1 MRILHVN
8 VGYPPLIGG
17 AELYLREV
25 ARRTVA
31 RGHQVAVYASDAA
44 VIEHLWAA
52 GKEHLPADEVEMEG
66 VAVRRFAVRHLPLL
80 PYSYL
85 ALRRLLAECNRL
97 GLIREGW
104 LWRIARYA
112 PWLPELERAFAASDT
127 AGLPWIPELLHLWNI
142 PYESLWGPAWRYARR
157 HGISCVATPLLHL
170 GEERSAAVRRFYT
183 MRHQMSVLRDCDAVI
198 ALTPLEA
205 DYLVS
210 AGVLAARVHV
220 VGGGVD
226 IAAMQGG
233 DAARFRA
240 RYALDRPFV
249 LFIGAYN
256 LEKGAITLVEAVASL
271 GREGRALDLVMIG
284 QPMARFVDYFRRLP
298 ADVRAHCRLLG
309 PLTDEEKAD
318 ALAACEMLALP
329 SRTESFGLVYL
340 EAWAAGKPVIGARA
354 GAVPAVICEGVD
366 GVLVPFGDA
375 VALAREIAALL
386 DDPARAQR
394 LGRAGQARVCQEH
407 TWDQIVA
414 RVERVYEKAMVR
426 SSG

>member
-1 MRILHVN
+1 MRVLHVN
-8 VGYPPLIGG
+8 IGYPPLIGG
-17 AELYLREV
+17 AELYLRQV
-25 ARRTVA
+25 ARRMVA

-44 VIEHLWAA
+44 VIEHLWAM
-52 GKEHLPADEVEMEG
+52 GKEHLPAGVAEIEG
-66 VAVRRFAVRHLPLL
+66 VTVRRFAVRHLPLL

-85 ALRRLLAECNRL
+85 ALRRLLVECSCL
-97 GLIREGW
+97 GLGTEGW

-112 PWLPELERAFAASDT
+112 PWLPGLERAFVSAES
-127 AGLPWIPELLHLWNI
+127 AGMPWRPELLHVWNI
-142 PYESLWGPAWRYARR
+142 PFESLWEPAWRYARR
-157 HGISCVATPLLHL
+157 RGIPCIATPLLHL
-170 GEERSAAVRRFYT
+170 GEEGSAAVRRFYT

-198 ALTPLEA
+198 ALTQLEA

-226 IAAMQGG
+226 IAAMQAG
-233 DAARFRA
+233 DARRFRA

-256 LEKGAITLVEAVASL
+256 VEKGAIALVEAVAAL
-271 GREGRALDLVMIG
+271 GREGRDLDLVMIG
-284 QPMARFVDYFRRLP
+284 QPMARFMDYYRRLS
-298 ADVRAHCRLLG
+298 ADVQARCHLLG
-309 PLTDEEKAD
+309 PLGDEDKAD

-354 GAVPAVICEGVD
+354 GAVPAVVREGVD

-375 VALAREIAALL
+375 AALARAIAALL
-386 DDPARAQR
+386 DDPAMAQR
-394 LGRAGQARVCQEH
+394 LGLMGKARVSQAY
-407 TWDQIVA
+407 TWDQVVTAI
-414 RVERVYEKAMVR
+414 ERVYEKAVAC
-426 SSG
+426 GAG